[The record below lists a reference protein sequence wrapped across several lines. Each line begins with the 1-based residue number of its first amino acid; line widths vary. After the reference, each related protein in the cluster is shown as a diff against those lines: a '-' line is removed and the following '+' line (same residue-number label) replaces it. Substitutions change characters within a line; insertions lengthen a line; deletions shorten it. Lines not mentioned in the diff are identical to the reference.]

1 MRDKMT
7 AAGIIAEYNPFHNGH
22 EYHIRRT
29 REETGA
35 DYVIVAMSGNFVQ
48 RGAPALVDKYRRTR
62 SALLAGADIVLQIP
76 PSYSLASAEGFAE
89 GAVSLLMSTGVVQY
103 LSFGTEAGTLNDIS
117 KIARILADEPSDFKK
132 SLQKH
137 LKSGIPFPNA
147 RSRALIECCPEMTGI
162 TELTSSPNNILAIEY
177 LKSLIRSR
185 STIKPVTIRRFG
197 AGYNDPY
204 IPGQSGISAKA
215 IREAVSYGSYNDS
228 IAEYMPGESFESIRE
243 AIEKKQVL
251 KEDDFSE
258 MIIYKL
264 IMERQQRYTKYLDVS
279 DDLSDRI
286 VNNLDKYTGF
296 SDFCNLI
303 KTKDKTYTRV
313 SRALFHILLGIKD
326 KAEDSREY
334 TGQCPYIRILGFR
347 KSAESLVSDMKSSAS
362 VPIITGYTD
371 AEKNLYSEQLRQLK
385 DESRI
390 EDLYF
395 AVQTLKS
402 GIPSKPDMSRPLIV
416 L

>member
-1 MRDKMT
+1 MT

-62 SALLAGADIVLQIP
+62 SALMAGADIVLQIP

-177 LKSLIRSR
+177 LKSLIRLR

-251 KEDDFSE
+251 TEDDFSE

-347 KSAESLVSDMKSSAS
+347 KRAESLVSDMKSSAS

>member
-132 SLQKH
+132 SLKKH

-177 LKSLIRSR
+177 LKSLIRSC

-251 KEDDFSE
+251 TEDDFSE
-258 MIIYKL
+258 MIVYKL

-347 KSAESLVSDMKSSAS
+347 KNAESLVSDMKSSAL

>member
-251 KEDDFSE
+251 TEDDFSE

-347 KSAESLVSDMKSSAS
+347 KNAESLVSDMKSSAS
-362 VPIITGYTD
+362 VPIISGYTD

>member
-35 DYVIVAMSGNFVQ
+35 DFIVVAMSGNFVQ
-48 RGAPALVDKYRRTR
+48 RGAPALIDKYRRTK
-62 SALLAGADIVLQIP
+62 SALLSGADIVLQIP

-89 GAVSLLMSTGVVQY
+89 GAVSLLMSTGVIQY
-103 LSFGTEAGTLNDIS
+103 LSFGTEAGSLSDLN
-117 KIARILADEPSDFKK
+117 KIARILADESAEFKK

-147 RSRALIECCPEMTGI
+147 RARALIDCCPGMSGI

-177 LKSLIRSR
+177 LKSLIRYR
-185 STIKPVTIRRFG
+185 STIKPVTIKRFG

-204 IPGQSGISAKA
+204 VPGQAGISAKA

-228 IAEYMPGESFESIRE
+228 MSEYMPEDSFNSIKE

-251 KEDDFSE
+251 TEDDFSE

-264 IMERQQRYTKYLDVS
+264 ISERQQGYTKYLDVS

-296 SDFCNLI
+296 SNFCNLI
-303 KTKDKTYTRV
+303 KTRDKTYTRV

-326 KAEDSREY
+326 KEEASYDY
-334 TGQCPYIRILGFR
+334 TGRCPYIRILGFR
-347 KSAESLVSDMKSSAS
+347 KNAESLVSDMKSSSS

-385 DESRI
+385 DESHI

>member
-1 MRDKMT
+1 MT

-117 KIARILADEPSDFKK
+117 KISRILADEPSDFKK

-137 LKSGIPFPNA
+137 LKSGITFPNA

-228 IAEYMPGESFESIRE
+228 IAEYMPEESFESIRE

-251 KEDDFSE
+251 TEDDFSE
-258 MIIYKL
+258 MIVYKL

-347 KSAESLVSDMKSSAS
+347 KNAESLVSDMKSSAS
-362 VPIITGYTD
+362 VPIISGYTD

>member
-1 MRDKMT
+1 MT

-251 KEDDFSE
+251 TEDDFSE

-347 KSAESLVSDMKSSAS
+347 KNAESLVSDMKSSAS
-362 VPIITGYTD
+362 VPIISGYTD

>member
-1 MRDKMT
+1 MT

-228 IAEYMPGESFESIRE
+228 IAEYMPEESFESIRE

-251 KEDDFSE
+251 TEDDFSE
-258 MIIYKL
+258 MIVYKL

>member
-1 MRDKMT
+1 MT

-22 EYHIRRT
+22 EYHIKRT

-35 DYVIVAMSGNFVQ
+35 DFVVVAMSGNFVQ
-48 RGAPALVDKYRRTR
+48 RGAPAIIDKYRRTK
-62 SALLAGADIVLQIP
+62 SALLSGADLVLQIP
-76 PSYSLASAEGFAE
+76 PSYSLASAESFAE
-89 GAVSLLMSTGVVQY
+89 GAVSLLISTGVIQY
-103 LSFGTEAGTLNDIS
+103 LSFGSEAGSLSELN
-117 KIARILADEPSDFKK
+117 KVARILADEPADFKK
-132 SLQKH
+132 ALQKH
-137 LKSGIPFPNA
+137 LRSGIAFPNA
-147 RSRALIECCPEMTGI
+147 RSRALIDCCPQLTGI

-185 STIKPVTIRRFG
+185 SIIKPVTIKRFG

-204 IPGQSGISAKA
+204 TPGQSGISAKA
-215 IREAVSYGSYNDS
+215 IREAVSYGSYNES
-228 IAEYMPGESFESIRE
+228 IAGYMPEESFNSIKES
-243 AIEKKQVL
+243 IEKKQVL
-251 KEDDFSE
+251 TEDDFSE

-264 IMERQQRYTKYLDVS
+264 ISERQQGYTRYLDVS

-286 VNNLDKYTGF
+286 VNNLDKFTGF

-313 SRALFHILLGIKD
+313 SRALFHILLGIREKD
-326 KAEDSREY
+326 DASYEY
-334 TGQCPYIRILGFR
+334 TSRCPYIRILGFR

-362 VPIITGYTD
+362 VPVITGYTD
-371 AEKNLYSEQLRQLK
+371 AERNLYSEQLQQLK

-395 AVQTLKS
+395 AAQTLKS

>member
-1 MRDKMT
+1 MT

>member
-117 KIARILADEPSDFKK
+117 KISRILADEPSDFKK

-137 LKSGIPFPNA
+137 LKSGITFPNA

-228 IAEYMPGESFESIRE
+228 IAEYMPEESFESIRE

-251 KEDDFSE
+251 TEDDFSE
-258 MIIYKL
+258 MIVYKL

-347 KSAESLVSDMKSSAS
+347 KNAESLVSDMKSSAS
-362 VPIITGYTD
+362 VPIISGYTD